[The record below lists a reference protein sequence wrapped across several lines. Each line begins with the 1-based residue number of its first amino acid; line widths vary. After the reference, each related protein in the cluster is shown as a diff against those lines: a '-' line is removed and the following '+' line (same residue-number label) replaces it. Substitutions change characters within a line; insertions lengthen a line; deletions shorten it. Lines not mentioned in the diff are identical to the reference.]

1 MAKIP
6 QIIYGTAWKE
16 DRTAELTL
24 KALESGFTAIDTAN
38 QRKHYFEEGVGN
50 ALVQFLRSGARPRDE
65 LFIQTKF
72 TYQAGQDDRLPY
84 DPNAPLAEQVRQSFH
99 SSLEHLGVDY
109 IDSYVLHGPSTSVG
123 LTDADME
130 VWAAMEAFHSAG
142 KARMLGVS
150 NVNLQQLKL
159 LCRTAHTPPEFV
171 QNRCFASMFW
181 DKNVRDFCRDNG
193 IYYQGFSLLTANM
206 PELRSPAISAL
217 AQEKGK
223 TVPQLIFR
231 FAIDSGMI
239 PLTGT
244 TDETHMRQDM
254 DIFDFELSPQEIEVI
269 ENISVKAA

>member
-109 IDSYVLHGPSTSVG
+109 IDSYILHGPSTSVG

-206 PELRSPAISAL
+206 PELRSPAIALL

-231 FAIDSGMI
+231 FAIDAGMI

-244 TDETHMRQDM
+244 TDESHMREDL
-254 DIFDFELSPQEIEVI
+254 DIFDFELSQNEIDMI